1 MAGGFL
7 ESFPDDGVAV
17 VVGASGGIGAAFAR
31 ALTASGRFSE
41 VVAAS
46 RSGPEALDV
55 TDQDRVARFA
65 EELAAMR
72 RPIRLVVD
80 ATGFLHDDM
89 RKPEK
94 SWREIDAANMAYSY
108 AVNAIGP
115 MLLMRDILP
124 ILPREG
130 KSVFATLSAKVGS
143 IGDNR
148 LGGWYSYRA
157 AKAALNQLVRTA
169 SIELARRHREAI
181 CVALHPGTVRSGLT
195 GPFAKTGLDVQE
207 PDEAAARM
215 IAVIDGLTPEES
227 GGFFDYRGER
237 LPW

>member
-1 MAGGFL
+1 MSELASIPEGGL
-7 ESFPDDGVAV
+7 AV
-17 VVGASGGIGAAFAR
+17 VVGARGGLGRAFVAALR
-31 ALTASGRFSE
+31 DSGRFAEIVS
-41 VVAAS
+41 AS

-55 TDQDRVARFA
+55 TDEARVSGFAREIEARGLPLRFV
-65 EELAAMR
+65 
-72 RPIRLVVD
+72 ID
-80 ATGFLHDDM
+80 ATGFLHDES

-94 SWREIDAANMAYSY
+94 TWREIDAAHMAYSY

-115 MLLMRDILP
+115 MLLMRELLP
-124 ILPREG
+124 LLPREG
-130 KSVFATLSAKVGS
+130 KAVFATLSAKVGS

-169 SIELARRHREAI
+169 SVELARRRAEAV
-181 CVALHPGTVRSGLT
+181 CVALHPGTVRTGLT
-195 GPFAKTGLDVQE
+195 GPFSKTGLDVQE
-207 PDEAAARM
+207 PAESAARL
-215 IAVIDGLTPEES
+215 IAVLDGLSPADS